1 MEIKTYY
8 IRERQKGSLP
18 IAVDYDSHTPK
29 YQRIHRH
36 DGCEIMFIYS
46 GYGWCSINGVHLPL
60 LPGDLFFMKEGDEH
74 EFLLNAHG
82 AYYNVMFRPEIFS
95 GNDWNELRKFSIY
108 SDRFDPCFSAK
119 YIFPLPITGQLSH
132 LLESLRREAETE
144 GTGQALM
151 LKARLCELLI
161 TIGRYASIFNCSGQ
175 VKADSLIGP
184 VIDYV
189 LHHFNENIS
198 LTSLAR
204 QVKCSPEYLGKKFRK
219 SVGLGVSDYLAYVR
233 IDRARSMLEK
243 ESLTLSEIAYR
254 LGFCDPAHFSKTFQ
268 KITGVLPSNFR
279 KHVRS
284 RSPIARTTIRQIGK
298 N

>member
-1 MEIKTYY
+1 
-8 IRERQKGSLP
+8 
-18 IAVDYDSHTPK
+18 
-29 YQRIHRH
+29 
-36 DGCEIMFIYS
+36 
-46 GYGWCSINGVHLPL
+46 
-60 LPGDLFFMKEGDEH
+60 
-74 EFLLNAHG
+74 
-82 AYYNVMFRPEIFS
+82 
-95 GNDWNELRKFSIY
+95 
-108 SDRFDPCFSAK
+108 
-119 YIFPLPITGQLSH
+119 
-132 LLESLRREAETE
+132 
-144 GTGQALM
+144 M

-161 TIGRYASIFNCSGQ
+161 TIGRYASIFNCSGL

>member
-18 IAVDYDSHTPK
+18 IAVDYDNHTPK

-60 LPGDLFFMKEGDEH
+60 LPGDLFFMEEGDEH
-74 EFLLNAHG
+74 EFLMNAHG

-95 GNDWNELRKFSIY
+95 ENDWNELRKFPIY
-108 SDRFDPCFSAK
+108 SDRLDPRFSAK
-119 YIFPLPITGQLSH
+119 YVFPLPVTGQLAH
-132 LLESLRREAETE
+132 LLEFLQRETE
-144 GTGQALM
+144 TGGTGQALM

-161 TIGRYASIFNCSGQ
+161 MIGRYASIFNYSGQ
-175 VKADSLIGP
+175 LKADSLISP
-184 VIDYV
+184 VINYI
-189 LHHFNENIS
+189 LQHFNENIS
-198 LTSLAR
+198 LTLLAR

-233 IDRARSMLEK
+233 IDRARSMLAQ
-243 ESLTLSEIAYR
+243 ESLTLSEIAYQ

-279 KHVRS
+279 RHVRS
-284 RSPIARTTIRQIGK
+284 RSPIAQKTVH
-298 N
+298 